1 MAVDLR
7 ELLMQKQAMLA
18 SQLDVAD
25 VFSHPD
31 SKGDVGELNWHAVL
45 DRRHDGK
52 GFLPGRYAVSSAF
65 VIDAD
70 GATSDQIDLVIHDAH
85 FCPLLFEHADNRYI
99 PAESVY
105 AVFEVKPELTRD
117 YILYAAEKA
126 ASVRTLRRTSVP
138 IVHAGGEFA
147 PREPFEILAG
157 ILARRSGWSPP
168 LGDSLA
174 TALADA
180 NSQGK
185 LDFGATVESGAFEVS
200 YREAS
205 PDLTTSDQDAGLM
218 FFLTRL
224 YTRLQ
229 QLGTVTAIDLA
240 EYGRRLE
247 AD

>member
-1 MAVDLR
+1 
-7 ELLMQKQAMLA
+7 MQKQAMLA
-18 SQLDVAD
+18 SQLGAAD
-25 VFSHPD
+25 VFSHPG

-45 DRRHDGK
+45 NGRHEGK

-65 VIDAD
+65 VVDAD

-85 FCPLLFEHADNRYI
+85 FCPLLFEHAGNRYI

-126 ASVRTLRRTSVP
+126 ASVRTLRRTSVS

-147 PREPFEILAG
+147 PREPFEIVAG
-157 ILARRSGWSPP
+157 VLARRSSWSPP

-180 NSQGK
+180 NSQGR
-185 LDFGATVESGAFEVS
+185 LDLGATVESGAFEVS

-205 PDLTTSDQDAGLM
+205 PDLTISDPDAGLM

-247 AD
+247 TD

>member
-1 MAVDLR
+1 
-7 ELLMQKQAMLA
+7 MQKQAMLA
-18 SQLDVAD
+18 SQLDAAD
-25 VFSHPD
+25 VFSHPG

-45 DRRHDGK
+45 DGRHEDK

-65 VIDAD
+65 VVDAD

-85 FCPLLFEHADNRYI
+85 FCPLLFEHAGNRYI

-157 ILARRSGWSPP
+157 VLAKRSGWSPP

-174 TALADA
+174 TALTDA
-180 NSQGK
+180 NSQGR
-185 LDFGATVESGAFEVS
+185 LDLGATVESGAFEVS
-200 YREAS
+200 YRDAS
-205 PDLTTSDQDAGLM
+205 PNLTISDPDAGLM

-247 AD
+247 SD